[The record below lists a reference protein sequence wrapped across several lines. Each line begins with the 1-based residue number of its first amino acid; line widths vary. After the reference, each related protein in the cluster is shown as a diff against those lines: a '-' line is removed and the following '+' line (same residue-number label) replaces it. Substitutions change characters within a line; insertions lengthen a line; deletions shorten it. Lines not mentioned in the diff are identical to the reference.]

1 MEKLIVEEHGF
12 IGEKDYQK
20 IKGILNKKN
29 DYLSEHEFEYFNAIF
44 NATPQI
50 FLNKEK

>member
-1 MEKLIVEEHGF
+1 MEKLIVEENGF

>member
-1 MEKLIVEEHGF
+1 MEKLIVEENGF
-12 IGEKDYQK
+12 IGEKDYHK